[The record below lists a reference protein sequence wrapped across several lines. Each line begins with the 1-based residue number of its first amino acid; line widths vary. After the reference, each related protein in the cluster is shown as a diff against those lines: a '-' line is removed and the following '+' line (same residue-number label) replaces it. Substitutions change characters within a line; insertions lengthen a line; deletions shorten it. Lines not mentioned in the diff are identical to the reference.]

1 MAASVIN
8 THGKQIAVK
17 AGGELTDATR
27 DLVFSRHKPFCSS
40 TYFIYNA
47 AERQTEPFRRNWG
60 GEKERL
66 IWSKRKTRRKENW
79 KRDRAW
85 PASKLAPDE
94 ILFCHLSRVYFQWVY
109 VNRTQRIRIRTWPYV
124 IRWVMYSHKS
134 MFLIAFGC
142 IAREVTEHRVYVC
155 SLSFDILCGR
165 CTTAS

>member
-1 MAASVIN
+1 MGSWLMLRVTLCFPDIN
-8 THGKQIAVK
+8 LSAVQRISFTTLLRDRQSHS
-17 AGGELTDATR
+17 GG
-27 DLVFSRHKPFCSS
+27 
-40 TYFIYNA
+40 IG
-47 AERQTEPFRRNWG
+47 G